1 MEADKDVVVKVEVVN
16 TGLAEGGAVL
26 ADVDAGLA
34 EGEAGLADDGAGL
47 AEGGA
52 GLKIDE
58 AEDCA
63 GVVEEVEPG
72 LLPESFI
79 GGTVMVEVTTV
90 GPDDDGRVFTMTV
103 PVDFEGAMKTITV
116 YNFNARKKQSFYI

>member
-1 MEADKDVVVKVEVVN
+1 MKVEVVKAD
-16 TGLAEGGAVL
+16 LAEGGAVL

-34 EGEAGLADDGAGL
+34 EGEAGLA
-47 AEGGA
+47 EGGA
-52 GLKIDE
+52 GLEIDE

-79 GGTVMVEVTTV
+79 GGTVMVDVTTV

-103 PVDFEGAMKTITV
+103 PLDFEGAMK
-116 YNFNARKKQSFYI
+116 K